1 MLLAIDIGNTNINYG
16 VWDGEKLRATWRMA
30 TDVRRQPDEFAAM
43 SMQILQHNGLAL
55 TDVKAGIFSSVVPP
69 LIPTFEEIFQQYFK
83 VAPVVVGTGT
93 KTGMRILAENPREVG
108 ADRVCHAV
116 AAFKLYGGP
125 LIVIDFGTATVF
137 DAITREG
144 DYMGGAI
151 APGVNLAAEALF
163 QRASKLPR
171 IEFAKPKTAIGRN
184 TVTAMQSGLF
194 YGYVGLIEGLV
205 VRFQKELGGGAK
217 VVATG
222 GLARLIASET
232 KVVDHVNYDLVL
244 IGLRILYEMNEKA
257 AGARA

>member
-1 MLLAIDIGNTNINYG
+1 MLLVIDIGNTNVNYG
-16 VWDGEKLRATWRMA
+16 VWEGDQLRATWRMA
-30 TDVRRQPDEFAAM
+30 TDVRRQPDEYAAL
-43 SMQILQHNGLAL
+43 SMQILQHNGLTL
-55 TDVKAGIFSSVVPP
+55 KDIDKGIFSSVVPP

-83 VAPVVVGTGT
+83 VHPIVVGTGT

-116 AAFKLYGGP
+116 AAYKLYGGP

-137 DAITREG
+137 DAVTPEG

-171 IEFAKPKTAIGRN
+171 IEFAKPKNAIGRN

-194 YGYVGLIEGLV
+194 FGYVGLIEGLV
-205 VRFQKELGGGAK
+205 ARFQKELGGDAK

-244 IGLRILYEMNEKA
+244 IGLRLLHEMNEKS
-257 AGARA
+257 AR

>member
-1 MLLAIDIGNTNINYG
+1 
-16 VWDGEKLRATWRMA
+16 
-30 TDVRRQPDEFAAM
+30 
-43 SMQILQHNGLAL
+43 
-55 TDVKAGIFSSVVPP
+55 
-69 LIPTFEEIFQQYFK
+69 
-83 VAPVVVGTGT
+83 
-93 KTGMRILAENPREVG
+93 MRILAENPREVG